1 MHLIVTRSFP
11 PELGGMQSLMWGLTN
26 ELSKNLLIK
35 VFADFH
41 ESHKEFDR
49 NSSFSIERIG
59 GIKFLRKYRKAA
71 LVDEFIK
78 ENKVKGI
85 IADHWKSLELIKSN
99 TKKYCLIHSKE
110 INHKKGSLINKRILK
125 VLNNVEKVI
134 SNSEFT
140 KNLAIDCG
148 VNADKI
154 TVINP
159 GVNPIENLDK
169 KSIQQV
175 ESLLK
180 IKSPRLIT
188 VSRLD
193 KRKNHEKVIMALR
206 NLKQVYPN
214 IVYICIGGGEE
225 EENIKKLVKELNLES
240 QVMFFKEISFN
251 LKNALLA
258 KSDIFVMPS
267 IIHNKSIEG
276 FGILAVTLMKL
287 RDFKEEN
294 FAKFHPG
301 GSLGRRLL
309 TTVGDVMK
317 KKNLPIISS
326 KATIKEVI
334 QRISEGK
341 LGLVVIIDNN
351 KIIGIITDG
360 DIRRTMESREK
371 DFFNLKA
378 EDLMSNHPKLIY
390 ETDKLISASTIMSQ
404 HKINSLLVVNET
416 NDLVGVVQVYDLGV

>member
-26 ELSKNLLIK
+26 ELSKNLLLK

-41 ESHKEFDR
+41 ASHKEFDK

-159 GVNPIENLDK
+159 GVNPIKNLDK

-267 IIHNKSIEG
+267 IIHKKSIEG
-276 FGILAVTLMKL
+276 FGIVYLEAAQYGV
-287 RDFKEEN
+287 
-294 FAKFHPG
+294 P
-301 GSLGRRLL
+301 SLGGKDGGAPDAIKHEHTGLICDGNNLDEVYSSLNYMIENKRYSVL
-309 TTVGDVMK
+309 G
-317 KKNLPIISS
+317 KNAKEFVSNFKWS
-326 KATIKEVI
+326 KVI
-334 QRISEGK
+334 EK
-341 LGLVVIIDNN
+341 YK
-351 KIIGIITDG
+351 KII
-360 DIRRTMESREK
+360 
-371 DFFNLKA
+371 
-378 EDLMSNHPKLIY
+378 
-390 ETDKLISASTIMSQ
+390 
-404 HKINSLLVVNET
+404 
-416 NDLVGVVQVYDLGV
+416 